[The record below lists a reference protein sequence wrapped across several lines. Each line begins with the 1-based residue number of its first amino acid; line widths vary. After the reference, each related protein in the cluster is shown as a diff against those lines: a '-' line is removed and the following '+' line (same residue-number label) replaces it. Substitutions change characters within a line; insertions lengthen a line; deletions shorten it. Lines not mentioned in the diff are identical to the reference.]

1 MLSTLSTLR
10 YRQRPSA
17 LCLVRSLSTKN
28 THLRATARL
37 PALTTP
43 CSMPRSSTKSL
54 LLMSKRPQVHGTISL
69 LAAIPQQR
77 QISFWNIPLSLM
89 TASPIKRRLTLAALG
104 GAGLAVAIVLGPF
117 LLVGI
122 GGIAAV
128 IGFRLW
134 RMKRDIQS
142 QLQRAGQP
150 LQDWPDFLNA
160 FMQQQGMGGG
170 GVFGKDQRQVET
182 EAIRRLEMWA
192 QSSRGRN
199 QLIEYGIHPERITQ
213 NVSMRG
219 SSYASTSSNVTGT
232 TTEIKIEL
240 DLRNSPGTLLIASAQ
255 LDKEGNNLTIKD
267 MKLVTATGHVLS
279 VPLSISQQ
287 GPDGGRVIEGEFYD
301 V

>member
-1 MLSTLSTLR
+1 MLSTLSLLK
-10 YRQRPSA
+10 QRNPQTA
-17 LCLVRSLSTKN
+17 FGLVRSLSTKA
-28 THLRATARL
+28 THFRKTARL
-37 PALTTP
+37 PALTT
-43 CSMPRSSTKSL
+43 CTTRSSNSNRSL
-54 LLMSKRPQVHGTISL
+54 LMMSKRPQVHDTISVL
-69 LAAIPQQR
+69 SAIQQQR
-77 QISFWNIPLSLM
+77 QFSLWNIPLSLM
-89 TASPIKRRLTLAALG
+89 TASPLKRRLTLVALG
-104 GAGLAVAIVLGPF
+104 GAGLAFAVVLGPF

-134 RMKRDIQS
+134 RMKRDLQN
-142 QLQRAGQP
+142 QLRNTGQP

-170 GVFGKDQRQVET
+170 VFGKDQRQVET
-182 EAIRRLEMWA
+182 ETIRRLELWA

-199 QLIEYGIHPERITQ
+199 QLIEYGIHPERIAQ

-240 DLRNSPGTLLIASAQ
+240 DLRNAPGTILIASAQ
-255 LDKEGNNLTIKD
+255 LDKESNNLTISD
-267 MKLVTATGHVLS
+267 MKLVTATGHVLA
-279 VPLSISQQ
+279 VPLSIHQQ
-287 GPDGGRVIEGEFYD
+287 NPDGRRVIEGEFYD

>member
-1 MLSTLSTLR
+1 
-10 YRQRPSA
+10 
-17 LCLVRSLSTKN
+17 
-28 THLRATARL
+28 
-37 PALTTP
+37 
-43 CSMPRSSTKSL
+43 
-54 LLMSKRPQVHGTISL
+54 MSKRPQIHDKISVL
-69 LAAIPQQR
+69 SAIQQQR
-77 QISFWNIPLSLM
+77 QFSLWNIPLSLM
-89 TASPIKRRLTLAALG
+89 TASPLKRRLTLVALG
-104 GAGLAVAIVLGPF
+104 GAGLAFAVVLGPF

-134 RMKRDIQS
+134 RMKRDLQN
-142 QLQRAGQP
+142 QLRNTGQP

-170 GVFGKDQRQVET
+170 VFGKDQRQVET
-182 EAIRRLEMWA
+182 EAIRRLELWA

-199 QLIEYGIHPERITQ
+199 QLIEYGIHPERIAQ

-240 DLRNSPGTLLIASAQ
+240 DLRNAPGTILIASAQ
-255 LDKEGNNLTIKD
+255 LDKESNNLTISD
-267 MKLVTATGHVLS
+267 MKLVTATGHVLA
-279 VPLSISQQ
+279 VPLSIHQQ
-287 GPDGGRVIEGEFYD
+287 NPDGRRVIEGEFYD

>member
-1 MLSTLSTLR
+1 
-10 YRQRPSA
+10 
-17 LCLVRSLSTKN
+17 
-28 THLRATARL
+28 
-37 PALTTP
+37 
-43 CSMPRSSTKSL
+43 
-54 LLMSKRPQVHGTISL
+54 
-69 LAAIPQQR
+69 
-77 QISFWNIPLSLM
+77 M

-104 GAGLAVAIVLGPF
+104 GVGLAFAIVLGPF

-122 GGIAAV
+122 GGITAV
-128 IGFRLW
+128 IGYRLW
-134 RMKRDIQS
+134 RIRRDLQN
-142 QLQRAGQP
+142 QLQNAGQP
-150 LQDWPDFLNA
+150 LQDWPNFLNA

-182 EAIRRLEMWA
+182 EAVRRLELWA

-199 QLIEYGIHPERITQ
+199 QLIEYGIHPERIAQ

-240 DLRNSPGTLLIASAQ
+240 DLRNSPGTILIASAQ
-255 LDKEGNNLTIKD
+255 LDKEGNNLTIND
-267 MKLVTATGHVLS
+267 MKLVTATGHVLP
-279 VPLSISQQ
+279 VPSSINQQ

>member
-1 MLSTLSTLR
+1 MLSALSTLR
-10 YRQRPSA
+10 YRNPQSA
-17 LCLVRSLSTKN
+17 FCLVRSLSTRA
-28 THLRATARL
+28 THLKATARI
-37 PALTTP
+37 PVLTTP
-43 CSMPRSSTKSL
+43 CSITRSSRSL
-54 LLMSKRPQVHGTISL
+54 LMMSKRPQVHDITSVL
-69 LAAIPQQR
+69 SATQQQR

-104 GAGLAVAIVLGPF
+104 GAGLAFTIILGPF

-134 RMKRDIQS
+134 RVKRGLQN
-142 QLQRAGQP
+142 QLQNAGQP

-160 FMQQQGMGGG
+160 FMQQQGMGGD
-170 GVFGKDQRQVET
+170 VFGKDQRQVET
-182 EAIRRLEMWA
+182 EAVRRLELWA

-199 QLIEYGIHPERITQ
+199 QLIENGIHPERITQ

-255 LDKEGNNLTIKD
+255 LDKEGNNLTIND
-267 MKLVTATGHVLS
+267 IKLVTATGHVLS
-279 VPLSISQQ
+279 VPSSINQQ
-287 GPDGGRVIEGEFYD
+287 GSNGGRVIEGEFYD